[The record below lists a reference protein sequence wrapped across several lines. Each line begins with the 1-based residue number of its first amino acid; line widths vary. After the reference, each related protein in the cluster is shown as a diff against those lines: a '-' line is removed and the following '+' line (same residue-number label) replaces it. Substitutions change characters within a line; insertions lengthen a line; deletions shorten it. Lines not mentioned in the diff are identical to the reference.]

1 MRQLLAILA
10 TATAAVGIVAATM
23 TATTPDSPATTR
35 GVADTASYMLPYEE
49 QDNIYRSVSVSVSL

>member
-1 MRQLLAILA
+1 MLQLLAILA
-10 TATAAVGIVAATM
+10 

>member
-1 MRQLLAILA
+1 MS
-10 TATAAVGIVAATM
+10 
-23 TATTPDSPATTR
+23 DPADR